1 MKKLVLL
8 VIAGAA
14 LVILVPA
21 AQTAP
26 TAPNGCPVEHISGTA
41 CQGPDT
47 NAAADQCEIYTW
59 VGDAS
64 CVLTVTD
71 GVASLATVFSQ
82 AYSGLQGTDWHA
94 EAHLVIRD
102 NATGQ
107 VLLTDDASS
116 TVPASGGSLPPATTV
131 NFASALSQTG
141 GAEVTCEVTGTH
153 TPAGAPFSLLAA
165 QQGSAQQ
172 LNNTFNCRVR

>member
-8 VIAGAA
+8 VIAGGA

-26 TAPNGCPVEHISGTA
+26 TAPNGCSVEHLSGA
-41 CQGPDT
+41 PCQGPDAD
-47 NAAADQCEIYTW
+47 AAANACEINTW

-64 CVLTVTD
+64 CVLTVSD
-71 GVASLATVFSQ
+71 GTANLATVFTKAHSV
-82 AYSGLQGTDWHA
+82 LQDTNWHA
-94 EAHLVIRD
+94 EAHVVVRD

-107 VLLTDDASS
+107 VLLTEDGSS
-116 TVPASGGSLPPATTV
+116 TVPVSPGSLPPAETL
-131 NFASALSQTG
+131 NFASALSSTG

-153 TPAGAPFSLLAA
+153 TPAGAPFSAQAA
-165 QQGSAQQ
+165 STGSGQ
-172 LNNTFNCRVR
+172 LNNVFNCEVN